1 MIHGVDLA
9 PDRGCAA
16 AHRARIGAE
25 QIQREARRRAMR
37 PEILRLREQMVI
49 DLSAQQGAVDK
60 DALSH

>member
-9 PDRGCAA
+9 PDRGRAA
-16 AHRARIGAE
+16 VHRARIGAE
-25 QIQREARRRAMR
+25 QIQGEARRRAMR